1 MARDA
6 EKCLGVGPVSTR
18 IRLAV
23 AAAAGFIWPEGDP
36 LRATGIGIVSFTN
49 SSAQRPA
56 PPPQSGLYLAGWHEG
71 FFPRQVWDCH
81 SVAMSC

>member
-36 LRATGIGIVSFTN
+36 LGAMGHRYSFLYKQP
-49 SSAQRPA
+49 SPA
-56 PPPQSGLYLAGWHEG
+56 PSPAPTVRPLPGRLA
-71 FFPRQVWDCH
+71 
-81 SVAMSC
+81 